1 MTVSLLTWASRAS
14 ERLLADH
21 WSSRLI
27 VNVKVASR
35 MSENWQSLL
44 NKVPE
49 DMHTSHTKCRSLFQD
64 DWGIANDVGITNYNG
79 KDFPKNIW
87 RGEGLIWLYCWLSTK
102 DWLIEIEKCVLLPEA
117 SWFLE
122 LKNTHGVMKRSP
134 VYWDILDPL
143 SNLSLEKTAPVSPY
157 IDVSLTTCSVSSAWL
172 SGYTYTVRTG
182 PNIS

>member
-1 MTVSLLTWASRAS
+1 MLTWCMTVSLLTWASRAS

-21 WSSRLI
+21 RSSRLI
-27 VNVKVASR
+27 VDVKVASR

-44 NKVPE
+44 NKVPR

-102 DWLIEIEKCVLLPEA
+102 DWLIEIEKCVLIPEA

-122 LKNTHGVMKRSP
+122 LKIPMVLWKGLLLTETFS
-134 VYWDILDPL
+134 ILC
-143 SNLSLEKTAPVSPY
+143 
-157 IDVSLTTCSVSSAWL
+157 LTCHWRRQLQSAH
-172 SGYTYTVRTG
+172 T
-182 PNIS
+182 